1 MSYDAQ
7 NDPHAIPQADLDAAF
22 KKLGL
27 TPLDEWLSKLPDGQ
41 TRHIGATT
49 WMLVEAAL
57 NIIAKKRVV
66 IVGPTL
72 SVTSEMV
79 KACRTYVVRLHK
91 AQMLHITGRKVE
103 FEDAGGVLFWD
114 SERTRSRHG
123 VNLDVTYRNSEWV
136 FRTIDRRKNPFLR
149 VRKIRRWPGGS
160 FMAYGESDEFLME
173 LEESGAMELITR
185 FPWHVTRIGW

>member
-1 MSYDAQ
+1 
-7 NDPHAIPQADLDAAF
+7 
-22 KKLGL
+22 
-27 TPLDEWLSKLPDGQ
+27 
-41 TRHIGATT
+41 
-49 WMLVEAAL
+49 MLVEAAL

-91 AQMLHITGRKVE
+91 AQMLRITGRKVN
-103 FEDAGGVLFWD
+103 FDDAGGVLFWD
-114 SERTRSRHG
+114 SERTLSRLQQGLHI
-123 VNLDVTYRNSEWV
+123 DVVYRDAEWI
-136 FRTIDRRKNPFLR
+136 FRAIDRRKNPFLR